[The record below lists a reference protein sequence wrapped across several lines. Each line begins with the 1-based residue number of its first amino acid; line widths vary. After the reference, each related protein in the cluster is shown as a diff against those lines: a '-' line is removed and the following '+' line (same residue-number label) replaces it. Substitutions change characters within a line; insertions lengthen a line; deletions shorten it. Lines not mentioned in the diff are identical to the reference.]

1 VGSREILIIK
11 LSAIG
16 DVVHT
21 LPSLTALH
29 QHFPEANISWLVE
42 EEAGALLTHHP
53 YLKRV
58 IVLKR
63 KRWLKNLKHVS
74 LWYATAQDVVSFI
87 KELRS
92 TNYDLIID
100 FQGLLKSGVLVLL
113 SRGRRKAGY
122 DKTRELSYCF
132 LNERIPPDSMDNH
145 AVERNSNLVKALGAS
160 LSGAPGDGASSSQTP
175 HCVWQNENTTVMKQ
189 PLHYG
194 HHGHDG
200 CTIVITEEEK
210 KNVTCFLRD
219 QQLSLDKR
227 LVIVHAQA
235 RWDTKRW
242 APRKIAELSDRLI
255 EGYGAHIIF
264 TGGKDDTPASEEI
277 VTLMR
282 HTAVNASGKTTLK
295 ELAYLLKHAKL
306 MITTDSGPM
315 HIAAAMGTPVV
326 ALFGP
331 TAPWRTGPYTDNALI
346 VSTHLP
352 CSPCFKRKCDRE
364 KTCMQEISVAAV
376 LAAVDEQMG
385 PNHTRA
391 HSL

>member
-1 VGSREILIIK
+1 MRNREILIIK

-21 LPSLTALH
+21 LPALTTLH
-29 QHFPEANISWLVE
+29 QRFPEANIAWLVE

-58 IVLKR
+58 IVFKR

-74 LWYATAQDVVSFI
+74 RWYATAQDMVSFI

-113 SRGRRKAGY
+113 SRGSRKAGY

-132 LNERIPPDSMDNH
+132 LNERVPADSMDNH
-145 AVERNSNLVKALGAS
+145 AVERNNNLVKALVAPVPGAGVSS
-160 LSGAPGDGASSSQTP
+160 LKTP
-175 HCVWQNENTTVMKQ
+175 HCVWQDENTTVMKH
-189 PLHYG
+189 PLHYR
-194 HHGHDG
+194 HLGHDG
-200 CTIVITEEEK
+200 CTIAITEEEK
-210 KNVTCFLRD
+210 KNVTRFLRD

-227 LVIVHAQA
+227 LVIVHTQA

-242 APRKIAELSDRLI
+242 APRKMAELSDRLI
-255 EGYGAHIIF
+255 ERYGAHIIF

-282 HTAVNASGKTTLK
+282 HTAVNAAGKTTLK
-295 ELAYLLKHAKL
+295 ELACLLKHAKL

-331 TAPWRTGPYTDNALI
+331 TAPWRTGPYTDNALT

-352 CSPCFKRKCDRE
+352 CSPCFKRRCDRGN
-364 KTCMQEISVAAV
+364 TCMQGISVAAV
-376 LAAVDEQMG
+376 LAAVDKQMG
-385 PNHTRA
+385 PIDTRVYA
-391 HSL
+391 R